1 MQTIR
6 SKNIAIFSGDLDS
19 GADYG
24 DGRDPGCD
32 TYGEIQWSPD
42 SSAIVDG
49 WAIVDPYDTD
59 HDLDL
64 GIDYAA
70 DLSDYAADGI
80 CAELDRVTD

>member
-6 SKNIAIFSGDLDS
+6 SQNITIFFSDPDS
-19 GADYG
+19 GG
-24 DGRDPGCD
+24 DCDPGCEI
-32 TYGEIQWSPD
+32 YGEIEFSPE

-49 WAIVDPYDTD
+49 CAIVDPYDTD